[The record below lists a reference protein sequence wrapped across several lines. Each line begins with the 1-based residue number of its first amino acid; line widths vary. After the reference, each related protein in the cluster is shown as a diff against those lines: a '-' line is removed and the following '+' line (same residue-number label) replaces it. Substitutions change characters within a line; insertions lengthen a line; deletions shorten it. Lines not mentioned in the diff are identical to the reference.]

1 MLAKIVN
8 DKKEEL
14 EQRQKEVPLSVL
26 KERLAQR
33 EEPLD
38 FKSAITGE
46 RIRLIAEVKQASPSR
61 GILASNFDPVALA
74 GTYAASGAAAISV
87 LTESNYFKGSLDH
100 LAAIRREVKVPLLRK
115 DFIFEPY
122 QVYESRAYGADAILL
137 IVAILHREQL
147 GELLAL
153 SRKLGLRSLV
163 EVHDEVELEI
173 ALSGDAEIIGINN
186 RDLKTFQIDIN
197 TTGRLRSLIPPNR
210 IVVSESGI
218 SSREDMVKLGG
229 WSVNAV
235 LVGEALLTAGDIP
248 TKMSE
253 LLA

>member
-14 EQRQKEVPLSVL
+14 EQRQKELSLSVL

-46 RIRLIAEVKQASPSR
+46 QIRLIAEVKQASPSR
-61 GILASNFDPVALA
+61 GVFASNFDPVALA

-87 LTESNYFKGSLDH
+87 LTESKYFRGSLDH
-100 LAAIRREVKVPLLRK
+100 LEAIRREVKVPLLRK

-122 QVYESRAYGADAILL
+122 QVYESGVYGADAILL
-137 IVAILHREQL
+137 IVAILNREQL
-147 GELLAL
+147 EELLVL
-153 SRKLGLRSLV
+153 SRKLGLSSLV
-163 EVHDEVELEI
+163 EVHDEDELEI
-173 ALSGDAEIIGINN
+173 ALSINAEIIGINN
-186 RDLKTFQIDIN
+186 RDLKTFRIDIN
-197 TTGRLRSLIPPNR
+197 TTGKLRSLIPPNR

-218 SSREDMVKLGG
+218 SGHEDMVKLRSWG
-229 WSVNAV
+229 VNAV
-235 LVGEALLTAGDIP
+235 LIGEALITAGDIP
-248 TKMSE
+248 AKMSE
-253 LLA
+253 LFS